1 MSLQKSLMEA
11 APKSHIVFDPI
22 YGFIHLTPV
31 EREIIHSPFYQRLRW
46 IKQLGFSFFVF
57 PGAEHSRFGH
67 SIGVMWNGHKIIQSC
82 GRAVS
87 DTDLMNPNCH
97 TKEKDY
103 HQMVRLGALM
113 HDLGTFCFSHTTEAA
128 YIRFGET
135 TNKAGGKGLKDD
147 HENLGAYI
155 IKNTDYPGGIT
166 HILKKYGYDPQRIS
180 DLVKGVD
187 PSVMANQILH
197 SEIDCDRMDYLLR
210 DAHYT
215 GLKYGS
221 YDRDYLLHHFE
232 PRRVG
237 DHDILTIKH
246 NALHCVEDFLQ
257 SRFAWYSQVIR
268 SARGAKYDAIA
279 ERLCFYLLE
288 KGLMYRYSDLLEM
301 IEKSPVGFYGF
312 NDSYFM
318 GLIHKHYSDGTLD
331 KDPGIKDMAET
342 LLFAQGARHTR
353 CEELKQRLLNQDN
366 QEEVDKY
373 VRKAQVKAEE
383 IHEVL
388 EKKGEKKDWMIADIP
403 EKQIVFVKS
412 SKNIVASNKSGN
424 VLLERDPVKISYE
437 NGDIKLLAEV
447 ENSVISRLHNTMN
460 FIPNIFCSESAHEL
474 LVKEGLIENVKPS
487 EERL

>member
-1 MSLQKSLMEA
+1 MSLFAKEPQKK
-11 APKSHIVFDPI
+11 PHIIFDAL
-22 YGFIHLTPV
+22 YGFIRMSPV

-46 IKQLGFSFFVF
+46 IKQLGFSSYVF

-67 SIGVMWNGHKIIQSC
+67 SIGVMFNAHKIIQSC
-82 GRAVS
+82 GRAV
-87 DTDLMNPNCH
+87 DDAVLMDPEYH
-97 TKEKDY
+97 SKEKDY
-103 HQMVRLGALM
+103 HQLIRLGALM

-135 TNKAGGKGLKDD
+135 TNKASGKGLKDD
-147 HENLGAYI
+147 HENLGSFI

-166 HILKKYGYDPQRIS
+166 FILKKHGYDPQRIS

-210 DAHYT
+210 DAHFT
-215 GLKYGS
+215 GLNYGS
-221 YDRDYLLHHFE
+221 YDRDYLLYHFE

-279 ERLCFYLLE
+279 EYLCFYLLE
-288 KGLMYRYSDLLEM
+288 KGKMNRYSDLLEM
-301 IEKSPVGFYGF
+301 IEKSPVNFWSF
-312 NDSYFM
+312 SDSYFM
-318 GLIHKHYSDGTLD
+318 NLVHSAYASGDLD
-331 KDPGIKDMAET
+331 KEPGIKNMAET
-342 LLFAQGARHTR
+342 LIFAQGARHVR
-353 CEELKQRLLNQDN
+353 CDELKQRLLNQDDV
-366 QEEVDKY
+366 EEQKKY
-373 VRKAQVKAEE
+373 HRRAEGKVAEIKAT
-383 IHEVL
+383 L
-388 EKKGEKKDWMIADIP
+388 EKKGKKEDWFIADLPNKKI
-403 EKQIVFVKS
+403 IFVQSPKS
-412 SKNIVASNKSGN
+412 IVAENKSGN

-447 ENSVISRLHNTMN
+447 ENSVISRLHNTTN
-460 FIPNIFCSESAHEL
+460 YIPNVFCSEAAYQL
-474 LVKEGLIENVKPS
+474 LVKEGVIDNVRAS
-487 EERL
+487 EE